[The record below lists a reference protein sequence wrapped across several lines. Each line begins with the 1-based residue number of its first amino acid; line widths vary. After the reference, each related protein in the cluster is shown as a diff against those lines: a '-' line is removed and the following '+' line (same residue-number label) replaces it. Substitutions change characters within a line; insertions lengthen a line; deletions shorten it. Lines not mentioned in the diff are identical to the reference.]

1 MNGFIEKRGSVY
13 RYKIQFTPEEV
24 LAIGKKSI
32 SKSGFPSEAKAKK
45 ALRKAMSD
53 LDEGVF
59 VVEQKLLVKDY
70 LDQWHVHYKNNLAPS
85 SAKRYKELLNTV
97 KISLGNKELQKLTA
111 LDIQLFYDRL
121 IDNSE
126 DEEDKTLHP
135 NTVIKIHRVLKMAL
149 NQAIVW
155 GMLKSNPMAFIK
167 PPKRKYSEM
176 HCWTEEELITFL
188 RAYKEGQF
196 YLHAAIASG
205 TGMRLGEICGL
216 KWDCVDLKKGI
227 ITVRRTLSR
236 LNGRWILKEPKTG
249 KGRQIAIGN
258 DLKDILLL
266 HKKRQEK
273 LINENTKYQDQSYVL
288 TWEDDGRPYDRDYV
302 SKHFHIQLKKL
313 NCVPVIRFHDLRH
326 THATILL
333 LNDIPVKVVSERLG
347 HASIS
352 ITLDIYTHVLPNMQ
366 KEAAEKIN
374 GILSKAK

>member
-1 MNGFIEKRGSVY
+1 MNGFVEKRGDAF
-13 RYKIQFTPEEV
+13 RYKIQFTPDEV
-24 LAIGKKSI
+24 LSIGKKSI
-32 SKSGFPSEAKAKK
+32 SKSGFPTETKAKK
-45 ALRKAMSD
+45 ALRKAMSE

-59 VVEQKLLVKDY
+59 VVEQKLLLMNY
-70 LDQWHVHYKNNLAPS
+70 LDKWHTHYKNNLAPS
-85 SAKRYKELLNTV
+85 SAKRYKEHLNTV
-97 KISLGNKELQKLTA
+97 KEYLGNKELQKLSA

-121 IDNSE
+121 IEDKEEE
-126 DEEDKTLHP
+126 DEVTLHP

-149 NQAIVW
+149 NQAVIW
-155 GMLKSNPMAFIK
+155 GMLKSNPMANIK
-167 PPKRKYSEM
+167 PPKKRYSEM

-188 RAYKEGQF
+188 RAYKDGQF
-196 YLHAAIASG
+196 YLQAAIASG

-216 KWDCVDLKKGI
+216 KWDCVDLKNGI

-236 LNGRWILKEPKTG
+236 LNSKWILKEPKTG
-249 KGRQIAIGN
+249 KGRQIAIGD

-266 HKKRQEK
+266 HKKRQDK
-273 LINENTKYQDQSYVL
+273 LIKENSKYQDQGYVL

-302 SKHFHIQLKKL
+302 SKNFRMQLKEL
-313 NCVPVIRFHDLRH
+313 DCVPRIRFHDLRH

-333 LNDIPVKVVSERLG
+333 LNDVPVKVVSERLG